1 LAPEINF
8 SIAELLYHSNC
19 QHSKK
24 AGISNLQFI
33 ITNAFVS
40 IISNSI
46 CFNSTHEYNKMPGTT
61 SSPSQQPLEQS
72 CNNDQPSDS
81 SIDLLNIDKNEE

>member
-1 LAPEINF
+1 
-8 SIAELLYHSNC
+8 
-19 QHSKK
+19 
-24 AGISNLQFI
+24 
-33 ITNAFVS
+33 
-40 IISNSI
+40 
-46 CFNSTHEYNKMPGTT
+46 MPGTT